1 MGYFAENF
9 DYVLEGIEAINEA
22 YFGKTKDVL
31 AIEKAFHDLRA
42 PYIEKSSQSQ
52 FLNLDTYTPKLANDP
67 NKRKLEK
74 TIMKAF
80 GFSDA
85 CIQIENSGMNNAETM
100 SSSMSIDLGS
110 QKLYK
115 SAKKASSKKNGF
127 KFDKNDDIVFL
138 EIMYSGVILNPNI
151 TDAELTAITL
161 HEIGHNFSPA
171 AERGCKVVYRFPA
184 LAMILRIVSDI
195 CGQIAAYS
203 FAGFRVVVDPVS
215 IACQTIM
222 SILEASNAGKK
233 VVINIKGLEKNI
245 IADLSKVSPGFIKFI
260 GNLMTGKAIAGEVMN
275 SVSYLMKYSNIPT
288 LASLPI
294 NVIKWIGGALGNPSG
309 YSDEKFADAFPRM
322 YGYGAE
328 LISALQKLSNSSNY
342 AAEEIVDKNLP
353 ILPAIYNLYM
363 LPFNICAHTFD
374 EHPDDFD
381 RYNFIISD
389 IQKELDK
396 TDLDPKKKKQIMQD
410 AKDMKDEYEK
420 YQDNMVKLNKNGAYG
435 LYSKVVLKLFGGTLK
450 SKVKGTHVNKDIDKF
465 IDELD

>member
-9 DYVLEGIEAINEA
+9 DYVLDGIEAINEA
-22 YFGKTKDVL
+22 YFGKTKEVL

-42 PYIEKSSQSQ
+42 PYIEKSSASQ
-52 FLNLDTYTPKLANDP
+52 FLNIDTYTPKIVNDP

-74 TIMKAF
+74 AIMNAF

-85 CIQIENSGMNNAETM
+85 YIDIGNSGMNNAATIA
-100 SSSMSIDLGS
+100 SSMSIDLGS

-115 SAKKASSKKNGF
+115 SAKKASSKRNGF
-127 KFDKNDDIVFL
+127 KFDKNDDIVFV
-138 EIMYSGVILNPNI
+138 EVMYTGVLLNPQI

-161 HEIGHNFSPA
+161 HEIGHNFSPV

-184 LAMILRIVSDI
+184 LAIILRIVSDV

-203 FAGFRVVVDPVS
+203 FAGINVIVNPVS
-215 IACQTIM
+215 IACQTITN
-222 SILEASNAGKK
+222 ILVASNAGKK
-233 VVINIKGLEKNI
+233 VVISIEGFEKDFI
-245 IADLSKVSPGFIKFI
+245 TDLSKVSPGFVKFI
-260 GNLMTGKAIAGEVMN
+260 GNLMTGKAIAGEVLN
-275 SVSYLMKYSNIPT
+275 SVNYLMRFLHIPSF
-288 LASLPI
+288 ANLPI
-294 NVIKWIGGALGNPSG
+294 YIIQWIGSSIGNPSG

-322 YGYGAE
+322 YGYGAD
-328 LISALQKLSNSSNY
+328 LISALEKLNKSSNF
-342 AAEEIVDKNLP
+342 AAEEIIDKNIP

-363 LPFNICAHTFD
+363 LPFNICGIALD
-374 EHPDDFD
+374 EHPDNFD
-381 RYNFIISD
+381 RYNFAISD

-410 AKDMKDEYEK
+410 AKDMKEEYEK
-420 YQDNMVKLNKNGAYG
+420 YKANIVKINKNGAYG

-450 SKVKGTHVNKDIDKF
+450 SKIKGTHVNDDIDKF